1 MTDRSMNFHASAPKI
16 PPRILCIGIP
26 VRDLTF
32 RVRGV
37 PARGSKENA
46 THFEEICG
54 GNALNAAIGIVR
66 LGGRASVCGPMGD
79 ARETPSR
86 YIFDKLAHEGID
98 SRHLVHMPGLVTPI
112 STIMIDPSGERT
124 IVTFRDPELWK
135 VQLPHPEMLLEDCAA
150 ILTESRCAE
159 FCTDLCAEARRR
171 DIPVIVDV
179 DRAMSLRE
187 GLLTASSHLVFSS
200 EPLQETADV
209 ADDGAALKKIAK
221 LTPSFLAGTRGP
233 QGTIWLDD
241 HGHLQ
246 ETPAFP
252 VHTVDTLG
260 AGDVFHGAFAL
271 AITEKQELRQALR
284 FASAAAA
291 LKCTRFGGAFAAP
304 QRAEVEK
311 LLDQNQGTRPVQTS
325 QKRLALEDFSIY
337 EVCNL
342 QIWKFLLMSDL
353 AVQLPDAGRRL
364 DAIDRKILTVLQEDA
379 SLSVAEIGDRV
390 GLSSTPC
397 WKRIQRLEADGVILR
412 RVALVD
418 QNKIGLGIS
427 VFVSVES
434 ADHSE
439 AWLRKFADAVS
450 AMPEVMEFYRMAG
463 DVDYMLRVVCADMAS
478 YDVFYKKLIAAVPL
492 KNVTSRFAM
501 EKIKSV
507 TALPVPA
514 A

>member
-1 MTDRSMNFHASAPKI
+1 MNVHAAAPKS
-16 PPRILCIGIP
+16 PPRILCIGMP

-98 SRHLVHMPGLVTPI
+98 AKHLVHMPGLVTPI

-135 VQLPHPEMLLEDCAA
+135 VRLPHPEILLEDCAA

-209 ADDGAALKKIAK
+209 TDDGTALKKIAK
-221 LTPSFLAGTRGP
+221 LTSSFLAGTRGP
-233 QGTIWLDD
+233 QGTIWLDEQ
-241 HGHLQ
+241 GNLQ

-271 AITEKQELRQALR
+271 AVTEKQELRQALR
-284 FASAAAA
+284 VASAAAA

-304 QRAEVEK
+304 QRAEVEE
-311 LLDQNQGTRPVQTS
+311 LLGQSQGTRPAQTS
-325 QKRLALEDFSIY
+325 R
-337 EVCNL
+337 
-342 QIWKFLLMSDL
+342 
-353 AVQLPDAGRRL
+353 
-364 DAIDRKILTVLQEDA
+364 
-379 SLSVAEIGDRV
+379 
-390 GLSSTPC
+390 
-397 WKRIQRLEADGVILR
+397 
-412 RVALVD
+412 
-418 QNKIGLGIS
+418 
-427 VFVSVES
+427 
-434 ADHSE
+434 
-439 AWLRKFADAVS
+439 
-450 AMPEVMEFYRMAG
+450 
-463 DVDYMLRVVCADMAS
+463 
-478 YDVFYKKLIAAVPL
+478 
-492 KNVTSRFAM
+492 
-501 EKIKSV
+501 
-507 TALPVPA
+507 
-514 A
+514 

>member
-1 MTDRSMNFHASAPKI
+1 MTDPRMNFHASAPKI

-32 RVRGV
+32 RVSGV
-37 PARGSKENA
+37 PERGSKENA
-46 THFEEICG
+46 THLDEICG

-66 LGGRASVCGPMGD
+66 LGGRASLCGPMGD
-79 ARETPSR
+79 AREASSR
-86 YIFDKLAHEGID
+86 FIFEKLAHEGIETK
-98 SRHLVHMPGLVTPI
+98 HLIHMPGLVTPI
-112 STIMIDPSGERT
+112 STVMVDPSGERT

-135 VQLPHPEMLLEDCAA
+135 VHLPPTETLLDDCAA

-159 FCTDLCAEARRR
+159 FCTDLCAEAVRRG
-171 DIPVIVDV
+171 IPVIVDV

-187 GLLTASSHLVFSS
+187 GLLNASSHLVFSS

-209 ADDGAALKKIAK
+209 TDDGAALKKIAK

-233 QGTIWLDD
+233 KGTIWLNEQ
-241 HGHLQ
+241 GELE

-271 AITEKQELRQALR
+271 AITE
-284 FASAAAA
+284 
-291 LKCTRFGGAFAAP
+291 
-304 QRAEVEK
+304 
-311 LLDQNQGTRPVQTS
+311 
-325 QKRLALEDFSIY
+325 LAIPLH
-337 EVCNL
+337 
-342 QIWKFLLMSDL
+342 
-353 AVQLPDAGRRL
+353 DANRRL

-463 DVDYMLRVVCADMAS
+463 DVDYMLRVVVADMQS
-478 YDVFYKKLIAAVPL
+478 YDVFYKKLIGAVPL

-507 TALPVPA
+507 TAFPVPA